1 MTITSD
7 PLKMLQ
13 WILADHPGE
22 VAAELCMAVQKVID
36 GAEPSLDAA
45 LGLKPAAGQRSW
57 RTAAAIVERN
67 RLIHETKATFFPENS
82 IRETAEAIASGL
94 ERFRSSADWQGCRT
108 RKTCPFP
115 QGLKA
120 NFWLI
125 LKAFDRNLSAATV
138 RSVLAN
144 ELDLFVSQTM
154 PDDFLN
160 AETTSRRAV

>member
-1 MTITSD
+1 MTVASD

-36 GAEPSLDAA
+36 GTEPSLDSA

-57 RTAAAIVERN
+57 RTSAALVERD
-67 RLIHETKATFFPENS
+67 RLLCEVAITFFPEKS
-82 IRETAEAIASGL
+82 IREMAEAIAAGL
-94 ERFRSSADWQGCRT
+94 ERFRSGAEWPRYKM
-108 RKTCPFP
+108 RETCPYP

-120 NFWLI
+120 NFWRI
-125 LKAFDRNLSAATV
+125 LKILDRTLSAARV
-138 RSVLAN
+138 RAVLAR
-144 ELDLFVSQTM
+144 ELEVFVSQTM

-160 AETTSRRAV
+160 AETSRRAV